1 MNGSANGAN
10 ANISSGSHAA
20 ATWLPVLLFVTL
32 TRWGTGVHKRRVV
45 CPENNNR
52 ATVVVE
58 YTETAESG
66 FGSVQATDIKA
77 CSVFP
82 NSPVNCEK
90 ECLSH
95 L

>member
-1 MNGSANGAN
+1 MELVHGVTIGAV
-10 ANISSGSHAA
+10 ILCWG
-20 ATWLPVLLFVTL
+20 VLFVTL

-45 CPENNNR
+45 CPEKKRR
-52 ATVVVE
+52 ATVLVE
-58 YTETAESG
+58 HTETAEAG

-77 CSVFP
+77 CSFFP

-90 ECLSH
+90 ECLSR